1 MIKEKL
7 ITILIAILLALG
19 GWNLK
24 ETYSI
29 SKDMVL
35 IKEKVATIQNEVSNS
50 KNFKKKKKRK
60 KKNENNYCVGSIYN
74 DIPFQYFISFN
85 IRV

>member
-1 MIKEKL
+1 MMNEKL
-7 ITILIAILLALG
+7 ITILIAIMIALG

-35 IKEKVATIQNEVSNS
+35 IKERVATIQNEVSNF
-50 KNFKKKKKRK
+50 KNLKSKKKRK
-60 KKNENNYCVGSIYN
+60 KKNEKN
-74 DIPFQYFISFN
+74 
-85 IRV
+85 

>member
-1 MIKEKL
+1 MINEKL

-19 GWNLK
+19 GWHLK

-60 KKNENNYCVGSIYN
+60 KKNENN
-74 DIPFQYFISFN
+74 
-85 IRV
+85 

>member
-1 MIKEKL
+1 MMNEKL
-7 ITILIAILLALG
+7 ITILIAIMIALG

-35 IKEKVATIQNEVSNS
+35 IKDKVATIQNEVSNF
-50 KNFKKKKKRK
+50 KNLKGKKKRK
-60 KKNENNYCVGSIYN
+60 KKNENN
-74 DIPFQYFISFN
+74 
-85 IRV
+85 

>member
-1 MIKEKL
+1 MNDKL

-29 SKDMVL
+29 SKDMVQL
-35 IKEKVATIQNEVSNS
+35 KEKVNQIEKSIG
-50 KNFKKKKKRK
+50 KKFKKKKKK
-60 KKNENNYCVGSIYN
+60 KKNN
-74 DIPFQYFISFN
+74 
-85 IRV
+85 

>member
-1 MIKEKL
+1 MNDKL

-35 IKEKVATIQNEVSNS
+35 QKEKESNLEKS
-50 KNFKKKKKRK
+50 VDEIPWNLLPDNNQKKKKKKKK
-60 KKNENNYCVGSIYN
+60 KKNK
-74 DIPFQYFISFN
+74 Q
-85 IRV
+85 

>member
-1 MIKEKL
+1 MMNEKL
-7 ITILIAILLALG
+7 ITILIAIMIALG

-35 IKEKVATIQNEVSNS
+35 IKEKVATIQNEVSNF
-50 KNFKKKKKRK
+50 KNLKVKKKRK
-60 KKNENNYCVGSIYN
+60 KKNEKN
-74 DIPFQYFISFN
+74 
-85 IRV
+85 

>member
-1 MIKEKL
+1 MVNDKL

-35 IKEKVATIQNEVSNS
+35 IKEKVATIQNEVSN
-50 KNFKKKKKRK
+50 FKHLKSKKKRK
-60 KKNENNYCVGSIYN
+60 KKNENN
-74 DIPFQYFISFN
+74 
-85 IRV
+85 

>member
-1 MIKEKL
+1 MNEKL
-7 ITILIAILLALG
+7 ITALIAILLALG

-35 IKEKVATIQNEVSNS
+35 LKEKVNQIEKSIG
-50 KNFKKKKKRK
+50 KKFKKKKK
-60 KKNENNYCVGSIYN
+60 KKNN
-74 DIPFQYFISFN
+74 
-85 IRV
+85 

>member
-1 MIKEKL
+1 MNEKL
-7 ITILIAILLALG
+7 ITALIAILLALG

-35 IKEKVATIQNEVSNS
+35 LKEKVSGLEKSVDEIPWNLLPDN
-50 KNFKKKKKRK
+50 KKKKKKKKK
-60 KKNENNYCVGSIYN
+60 KKNK
-74 DIPFQYFISFN
+74 
-85 IRV
+85 

>member
-1 MIKEKL
+1 MVNDKL

-35 IKEKVATIQNEVSNS
+35 IKEKVATIQNEVSDF
-50 KNFKKKKKRK
+50 KDVKKKKKRK
-60 KKNENNYCVGSIYN
+60 KKNENN
-74 DIPFQYFISFN
+74 
-85 IRV
+85 

>member
-1 MIKEKL
+1 MVNDKL

-35 IKEKVATIQNEVSNS
+35 IKEKVATIQNEVSDF
-50 KNFKKKKKRK
+50 KDVKKKKKRK
-60 KKNENNYCVGSIYN
+60 KKNENK
-74 DIPFQYFISFN
+74 
-85 IRV
+85 

>member
-1 MIKEKL
+1 MVNDKL

-35 IKEKVATIQNEVSNS
+35 IKEKVATIQNGVSNF
-50 KNFKKKKKRK
+50 KDVKKKKKRK
-60 KKNENNYCVGSIYN
+60 KKNENN
-74 DIPFQYFISFN
+74 
-85 IRV
+85 

>member
-1 MIKEKL
+1 MMNEKL
-7 ITILIAILLALG
+7 ITILIAIMIALG

-35 IKEKVATIQNEVSNS
+35 IKEMVATIQNEVSNF
-50 KNFKKKKKRK
+50 KNLKGKKKRK
-60 KKNENNYCVGSIYN
+60 KKNENN
-74 DIPFQYFISFN
+74 
-85 IRV
+85 

>member
-1 MIKEKL
+1 MNEKL

-35 IKEKVATIQNEVSNS
+35 LKEKVNQIEKSIG
-50 KNFKKKKKRK
+50 KKFKKKKK
-60 KKNENNYCVGSIYN
+60 KNN
-74 DIPFQYFISFN
+74 
-85 IRV
+85 

>member
-1 MIKEKL
+1 MMNEKL
-7 ITILIAILLALG
+7 ITILIAIMIALG

-35 IKEKVATIQNEVSNS
+35 IKEKVATIQNEVSNF
-50 KNFKKKKKRK
+50 KNLKVKKKRK
-60 KKNENNYCVGSIYN
+60 KKNENN
-74 DIPFQYFISFN
+74 
-85 IRV
+85 

>member
-1 MIKEKL
+1 MINEKL

-35 IKEKVATIQNEVSNS
+35 IKEKVATIQN
-50 KNFKKKKKRK
+50 
-60 KKNENNYCVGSIYN
+60 
-74 DIPFQYFISFN
+74 
-85 IRV
+85 

>member
-1 MIKEKL
+1 MNDKL

-35 IKEKVATIQNEVSNS
+35 LKEKVSQIENKIS
-50 KNFKKKKKRK
+50 KRILPKKKPKKKKK
-60 KKNENNYCVGSIYN
+60 NN
-74 DIPFQYFISFN
+74 D
-85 IRV
+85 

>member
-1 MIKEKL
+1 MNEKL
-7 ITILIAILLALG
+7 ITILIAIMIALG

-35 IKEKVATIQNEVSNS
+35 IKEKVATIQNEVSNF
-50 KNFKKKKKRK
+50 KNLKTKKKRK
-60 KKNENNYCVGSIYN
+60 KKNENN
-74 DIPFQYFISFN
+74 
-85 IRV
+85 

>member
-1 MIKEKL
+1 MVNEKL
-7 ITILIAILLALG
+7 ITILIAILLAFG

-35 IKEKVATIQNEVSNS
+35 IKEKVATIQNEVSNF
-50 KNFKKKKKRK
+50 KNLKTKKKRTR
-60 KKNENNYCVGSIYN
+60 KNTN
-74 DIPFQYFISFN
+74 D
-85 IRV
+85 

>member
-1 MIKEKL
+1 MNDKL

-19 GWNLK
+19 GSNLK

-35 IKEKVATIQNEVSNS
+35 LKEKVSQIENKIS
-50 KNFKKKKKRK
+50 KRILPKKKPKKKKK
-60 KKNENNYCVGSIYN
+60 NN
-74 DIPFQYFISFN
+74 D
-85 IRV
+85 

>member
-1 MIKEKL
+1 MVNDKL

-35 IKEKVATIQNEVSNS
+35 IKEKVATIQNQVSDF
-50 KNFKKKKKRK
+50 KDVKKKKKRK
-60 KKNENNYCVGSIYN
+60 KKNENN
-74 DIPFQYFISFN
+74 
-85 IRV
+85 

>member
-1 MIKEKL
+1 MNDKL

-35 IKEKVATIQNEVSNS
+35 LKEKVNQIEKAIG
-50 KNFKKKKKRK
+50 KKFKKKKKN
-60 KKNENNYCVGSIYN
+60 KNK
-74 DIPFQYFISFN
+74 Q
-85 IRV
+85 

>member
-1 MIKEKL
+1 MGNDKL
-7 ITILIAILLALG
+7 IRILIAILLALG

-35 IKEKVATIQNEVSNS
+35 IKEKVATIQNEVSDF
-50 KNFKKKKKRK
+50 KDVKKKKKRK
-60 KKNENNYCVGSIYN
+60 KKNENN
-74 DIPFQYFISFN
+74 
-85 IRV
+85 

>member
-1 MIKEKL
+1 MENKL

-35 IKEKVATIQNEVSNS
+35 IKEKVATIQNEVSNF
-50 KNFKKKKKRK
+50 KNLKTKKKRK
-60 KKNENNYCVGSIYN
+60 RKNANN
-74 DIPFQYFISFN
+74 
-85 IRV
+85 

>member
-1 MIKEKL
+1 MMNEKL

-24 ETYSI
+24 ETYNI

-35 IKEKVATIQNEVSNS
+35 IKEKVATIQNEVSNF
-50 KNFKKKKKRK
+50 KNLKVKKKRK
-60 KKNENNYCVGSIYN
+60 KKNEKN
-74 DIPFQYFISFN
+74 
-85 IRV
+85 